1 MEASPILQVDTIS
14 GVFVEVADTLVDDF
28 DIIEF
33 LRRVATHASD
43 IGGGSAVGLM
53 LSDETGRLQFMAAS
67 SEDAALLELF
77 QLQTAQGPCMDCHR
91 TGKPVVNSDL
101 ATATSGWPLFAP
113 RAMQLGFRAV
123 HAFPMRH
130 RNRVIGAMNL
140 FGREPAP
147 VAAPHTSRVLQA
159 LADVATIGIIQER
172 AIAQAET
179 LTEQLQAA
187 LSSRVVI
194 EQAKGAVARSFEI
207 GVDEAFE
214 RIRAHARRH
223 NLKLTDL
230 ARRVVTEP
238 ESISE
243 LDPAA
248 GPTRP
253 LRA

>member
-1 MEASPILQVDTIS
+1 MLQVDTIS
-14 GVFVEVADTLVDDF
+14 DVFVDVADTLVDDF

-53 LSDETGRLQFMAAS
+53 LSDQTGQLQFMAAS

-101 ATATSGWPLFAP
+101 AAAASEWPLFAP

-130 RNRVIGAMNL
+130 RDRVIGAMNL
-140 FGREPAP
+140 FGREPEP
-147 VAAPHTSRVLQA
+147 VAAPDTSRVLQA

-179 LTEQLQAA
+179 LTEQLQGA
-187 LSSRVVI
+187 LNSRVVI
-194 EQAKGAVARSFEI
+194 EQAKGAVARSFGI
-207 GVDEAFE
+207 GVDDAFE
-214 RIRAHARRH
+214 RIREYARRN
-223 NLKLTDL
+223 NLKLTDF
-230 ARRVVTEP
+230 ARRLVT
-238 ESISE
+238 
-243 LDPAA
+243 DPALISQLEPGA
-248 GPTRP
+248 RP
-253 LRA
+253 SRALRT